1 MTTKK
6 LLSTMRL
13 MTFMTVFALI
23 SMTAHAEMTHTEM
36 AHHENLTVVTGG
48 GHNTSK
54 EATVQLELEQWMVN
68 DDYWRVASSA
78 NMMETLPL
86 EEWMS
91 DRTHFQTQEQRKLNA
106 IEDWMVDNRFWNI

>member
-1 MTTKK
+1 
-6 LLSTMRL
+6 MRL